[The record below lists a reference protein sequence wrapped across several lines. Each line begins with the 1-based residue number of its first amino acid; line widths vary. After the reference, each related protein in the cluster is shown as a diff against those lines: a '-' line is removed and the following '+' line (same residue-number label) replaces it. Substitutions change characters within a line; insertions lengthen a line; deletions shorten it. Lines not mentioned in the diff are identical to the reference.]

1 MEYERLPG
9 LKTEDYRY
17 PGDDAAYAV
26 LEKIPLMDKLVE
38 AYMKLVVQTST
49 LPRVQGD
56 DFRVTAATSPKLHRI
71 YCKALERLDMPQEY
85 PLYVKQDY
93 TYNAMAIG
101 VKDQVIELHA
111 SFLTNCPEEE
121 LLFVL
126 GHELGHIKSGH
137 VLYYNLAAN
146 LTTLLQYLPKA
157 VAQAASVGVYVALMN
172 WRRLQELT
180 ADRAGAIAA
189 GGPEFGI
196 QGLARLMGVEQS
208 GLDVHFT
215 LDDLRAQNTA
225 FEEGNEGLAGKL
237 FYALLTTKQ
246 SHPWSVARVKAMDQW
261 KTSGEFDQLM
271 ARYGV
276 HA

>member
-1 MEYERLPG
+1 M
-9 LKTEDYRY
+9 
-17 PGDDAAYAV
+17 
-26 LEKIPLMDKLVE
+26 
-38 AYMKLVVQTST
+38 
-49 LPRVQGD
+49 
-56 DFRVTAATSPKLHRI
+56 
-71 YCKALERLDMPQEY
+71 
-85 PLYVKQDY
+85 
-93 TYNAMAIG
+93 
-101 VKDQVIELHA
+101 
-111 SFLTNCPEEE
+111 
-121 LLFVL
+121 
-126 GHELGHIKSGH
+126 
-137 VLYYNLAAN
+137 LYYNLAAN